1 MSAGMPFNGIP
12 RVLEKAETIMCGFL
26 SYIGREP
33 LRDAAMF
40 DAARDR
46 LAHRGPDAARS
57 MSLRDGRVRLGHR
70 RLSILDL
77 SEAGHQPMRLG
88 DVWVIYNGEIYNFP
102 ELRRELEQKGSV
114 FASHCDTEVLL
125 HGYRAWGADLP
136 RRLVGMFAF
145 CLWDDATGELLAA
158 RDHAGQKPLYYT
170 WDGDRFMAASEVKA
184 LVPLMARAPTLR
196 RESIVDFLV
205 YDDIP
210 DPYTW
215 HREINSVPPGH
226 VLTMSFDRERPAPR
240 VSAYWTFTPDAQPAP
255 ADFTRSRDALGA
267 LLERSVRMHQLAD
280 VEVGAFLSGGLD
292 SSAVV
297 ALEASQ
303 RQDPVRT
310 FTVGYTGETGELPL
324 ARLVAEH
331 CGCRHTEAMLEK
343 DGMDA
348 AFGRSFGMFDMPFGD
363 PSQFPTYE
371 VSRLAARDLKVVL
384 TGDGGDEVFG
394 GYWDL
399 KKYMGDP
406 PVDSWNPFAHIR
418 HWRQRT
424 ERRRTWQATYNFGHS
439 PAAPELIRTW
449 LGPELADLRDYDGWW
464 FYKQH
469 WRQELDPFRRAQWL
483 DFKTYLPTVL
493 KKVDRCAMAHSLEAR
508 CPILHTELIEF
519 AFNLPTEVKNPR
531 GEFKYLYREWMRA
544 RRLVPDALFRAPK
557 LGFGVAHPAAG
568 HIRRDPVMMSH
579 LESAIRA
586 GWFNDK
592 AHADAPAY
600 WSRVWRFALIA
611 QALKRD

>member
-1 MSAGMPFNGIP
+1 
-12 RVLEKAETIMCGFL
+12 MCGFL
-26 SYIGREP
+26 TWISSATSADG
-33 LRDAAMF
+33 AVF

-46 LAHRGPDAARS
+46 LAHRGPDAARTAR
-57 MSLRDGRVRLGHR
+57 LRDGRVMLGHR

-77 SEAGHQPMRLG
+77 SEAGNQPMRRGEL
-88 DVWVIYNGEIYNFP
+88 WVVYNGEIYNYP
-102 ELRRELEQKGSV
+102 DLKRELEQQGCV
-114 FASHCDTEVLL
+114 FTSHCDTEVLL

-145 CLWDDATGELLAA
+145 CLWDDAAGELLAA
-158 RDHAGQKPLYYT
+158 RDHAGQKPLYYA
-170 WDGDRFMAASEVKA
+170 WDSERFLAASEVKA
-184 LVPLMARAPTLR
+184 IVPLLGRPPTLR

-210 DPYTW
+210 DPFTW
-215 HREINSVPPGH
+215 HREIQSLPPGH
-226 VLTMSFDRERPAPR
+226 ALKLSFDREHPAPR
-240 VSAYWTFTPDAQPAP
+240 ITAYWAFTPDPRPSPARF
-255 ADFTRSRDALGA
+255 ADARDALGS

-303 RQDPVRT
+303 RREPVRT

-348 AFGRSFGMFDMPFGD
+348 AFSRSLELFDMPFGD

-371 VSRLAARDLKVVL
+371 VSRLAAQDLKVVL

-399 KKYMGDP
+399 KKYLGDP
-406 PVDSWNPFAHIR
+406 PRETWNPFTLYR
-418 HWRQRT
+418 HWRQRDQ
-424 ERRRTWQATYNFGHS
+424 RRRAWQATYNFGHS
-439 PAAPELIRTW
+439 PASPGQIRTW
-449 LGPELADLRDYDGWW
+449 LGPELADLREYDGWW

-469 WRQELDPFRRAQWL
+469 WREELDPFRRAQWL

-508 CPILHTELIEF
+508 CPILHPELMQF

-531 GEFKYLYREWMRA
+531 GEFKYLYREWIRA
-544 RRLVPDALFRAPK
+544 RGLVPDALFRAPK
-557 LGFGVAHPAAG
+557 QGFGVAHPAAG
-568 HIRRDPVMMSH
+568 HIRQDPLMRGQ
-579 LESAIRA
+579 LESAVRA
-586 GWFNDK
+586 GWFNDQ
-592 AHADAPAY
+592 ALSDAPAY
-600 WSRVWRFALIA
+600 WSRVWRFALVA
-611 QALKRD
+611 KSLGKD